1 MRINSAAVQAQ
12 MPVQNAEAIRQQ
24 YQVRV
29 LKKALESQKAAGEQL
44 LDLIEP
50 KGRVLDI
57 KA

>member
-12 MPVQNAEAIRQQ
+12 MPIQNTESVRQQ

-44 LDLIEP
+44 LDLLEP
-50 KGRVLDI
+50 KGQVLDI

>member
-1 MRINSAAVQAQ
+1 

-29 LKKALESQKAAGEQL
+29 LKKALDSQKAAGEQL